1 MNFAV
6 KGLISLGALAA
17 LLLPALPVF
26 SKMTAVT
33 KFTNTATGKTTIFF
47 PTAPNSEITVNS
59 VGAPVAKNFT
69 TDACGMIKIKSSAT
83 SQVQSFSGAGVSSSG
98 AAGDDPPVCSG
109 GKLSYELPVGMTVIA
124 TGAYGPDYYA
134 RVDSTSVGGVTISV
148 TYQKAFKI
156 KGGECGL
163 GKVTVSETR
172 PMTAF
177 GLSVP
182 IGGQQDF
189 TLANLPA
196 TTAPDVCRA
205 PFSGAPKILYTPAQ

>member
-17 LLLPALPVF
+17 LLVPALPVF
-26 SKMTAVT
+26 SKMTVVT
-33 KFTNTATGKTTIFF
+33 KFTNTATGKTYIYF
-47 PTAPNSEITVNS
+47 PMAANSEITANA
-59 VGAPVAKNFT
+59 VGASTSKTFT
-69 TDACGMIKIKSSAT
+69 ADSCGIIKIKSSAS
-83 SQVQSFSGAGVSSSG
+83 SQVQSFSGSGLSSAGS
-98 AAGDDPPVCSG
+98 AGDDPPTCKSG
-109 GKLSYELPVGMTVIA
+109 VISYDLPVGMSVIV
-124 TGAYGPDYYA
+124 TGTYGPDYYA
-134 RVDSTSVGGVTISV
+134 RVSTTAGSFPVNV
-148 TYQKAFKI
+148 TYQKSFTI

-163 GKVTVSETR
+163 GKVAVTDNR

-182 IGGQQDF
+182 IGDQQDF

-205 PFSGAPKILYTPAQ
+205 PFSGATKILYTPAQ